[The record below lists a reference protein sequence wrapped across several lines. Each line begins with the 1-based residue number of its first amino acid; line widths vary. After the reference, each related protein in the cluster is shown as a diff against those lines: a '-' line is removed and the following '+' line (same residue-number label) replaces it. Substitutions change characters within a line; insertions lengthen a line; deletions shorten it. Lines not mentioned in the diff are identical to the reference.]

1 MKKLSKKA
9 ACLLTAC
16 LLASPV
22 ALTATAPVRAQEVPA
37 PGNMAEV
44 PAEIARYMPVDIN
57 GHWAQSVIT
66 ELVHA
71 DIVNG
76 EVINKET
83 HVNPENPITRAE
95 FVKLLVAGLNL
106 NSDQPGKN
114 FTDVPQSQWFHHY
127 VQVASALGIVQGMTA
142 TTFAPNQPIT
152 RSEIAAIISRA
163 FANTV
168 KFTGAPKTFT
178 DVPPGDWARP
188 AIDKV
193 SSVGI
198 VNGYGGNIFKP
209 GANATRAEAMKIL
222 HSALHLESSALP
234 EDKLLTDLV
243 INNERENFEALQAK
257 DYTRPLELNKQYNT
271 GYLLHAMDVSVQAMQ
286 QMKQNGV
293 TLDMTHTGTYGAT
306 VVSKSDRFAT
316 VDLTG
321 ASYDF
326 TVKSAQATYTQS
338 QDTSG
343 LMLLR
348 KLPDGT
354 WKNYSSQPKPVRQ
367 TP

>member
-1 MKKLSKKA
+1 MKKLSKKL

-16 LLASPV
+16 LFASPV
-22 ALTATAPVRAQEVPA
+22 ALSAPAAVHAQGIPA
-37 PGNMAEV
+37 PGDMSQI

-57 GHWAQSVIT
+57 GHWAEGVIT

-76 EVINKET
+76 EFINNET

-106 NSDQPGKN
+106 NSDQPGK
-114 FTDVPQSQWFHHY
+114 P
-127 VQVASALGIVQGMTA
+127 
-142 TTFAPNQPIT
+142 
-152 RSEIAAIISRA
+152 
-163 FANTV
+163 
-168 KFTGAPKTFT
+168 FT
-178 DVPPGDWARP
+178 DVPPDDWARP

-198 VNGYGGNIFKP
+198 VNGYGGNTFKP
-209 GANATRAEAMKIL
+209 GANATRAEAMKML

-234 EDKLLTDLV
+234 EDKLLIDLV

-257 DYTRPLELNKQYNT
+257 DYSRLLELNKQYNT
-271 GYLLHAMDVSVQAMQ
+271 GFLLHAMNVSVQAMQ
-286 QMKQNGV
+286 QMKENGV
-293 TLDMTHTGTYGAT
+293 TLDVAHTGTYGAT
-306 VVSKSDRFAT
+306 IVSKSDRFAT

-326 TVKSAQATYTQS
+326 TVKSDKATYTQS

-343 LMLLR
+343 LILLR

-354 WKNYSSQPKPVRQ
+354 WKAFSLQPKAVRQ